1 MFGRL
6 DKFDGLIFGVSIYGG
21 QGGGG
26 GGGGWLIFG
35 MLIGL
40 HIWGVIFVSN
50 FNLFSSVVNM
60 AIERDRQWR

>member
-6 DKFDGLIFGVSIYGG
+6 DKFDGPIFGVSIYGG
-21 QGGGG
+21 QGRGGG
-26 GGGGWLIFG
+26 VGWLIFG
-35 MLIGL
+35 MFLGL

>member
-6 DKFDGLIFGVSIYGG
+6 DKFDGLIFGVSIYEG
-21 QGGGG
+21 QGG

>member
-6 DKFDGLIFGVSIYGG
+6 DKFDGLIFGVSIYEG
-21 QGGGG
+21 QGGG

>member
-1 MFGRL
+1 M
-6 DKFDGLIFGVSIYGG
+6 GVRE
-21 QGGGG
+21 GGG

>member
-1 MFGRL
+1 M
-6 DKFDGLIFGVSIYGG
+6 GVREGE
-21 QGGGG
+21 